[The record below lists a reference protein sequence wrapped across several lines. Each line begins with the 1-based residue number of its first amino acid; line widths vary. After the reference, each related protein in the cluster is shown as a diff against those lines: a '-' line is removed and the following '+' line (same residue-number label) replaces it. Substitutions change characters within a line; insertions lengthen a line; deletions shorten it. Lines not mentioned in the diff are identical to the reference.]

1 MQDKNNNNNNKT
13 KTIAHEINSSDAETK
28 KKFENAHEHWVT
40 DRSSQSQ
47 LYTQLKNIWMLNIK
61 L

>member
-1 MQDKNNNNNNKT
+1 MQDKKKK